1 MSDKLAEL
9 YVEIT
14 AKTDKLVAGLDAVK
28 KDTGK
33 MSSAFGTAS
42 IAIGNFA
49 AQAAMQITSQL
60 GNAIQQV
67 TIQAAQMADE
77 ILDTAR
83 ATGLSTDEVQKFT
96 LAAKMEGKGIETI
109 STMFKFYSKEMEQAM
124 VATKKGDKATGGIAD
139 AFEKLGINVQSF
151 SLLSTAEQM
160 DTLFRAVNNVANAND
175 RATIAMQLFGRAG
188 MDSLDVIN
196 TYVTKSSEIEAAAAK
211 FNIPQAS
218 LESAAQLKETM
229 GMLSFV
235 FDNIA
240 VKIGAALIP
249 LLIQLTPLIIKIAED
264 MNKWLG
270 NPNNVAQLESLVNGL
285 GGLVNGIIQI
295 MNAWNSLPAPLRAL
309 LGIGIGTS
317 GGAIAQMQGSL
328 KVTARASG
336 GIVTKPELAM
346 IGEAGPEA
354 IIPLSQMGNMGG
366 GSVVVNVGNYMGD
379 EISKR
384 ALVRDIQRILNEES
398 RRSSFKPTETNYYS
412 VGGHL

>member
-14 AKTDKLVAGLDAVK
+14 AKTDKLVAGLNEVK
-28 KDTGK
+28 KDTSK

-67 TIQAAQMADE
+67 TVQAAEMADV

-124 VATKKGDKATGGIAD
+124 VATKKGDKATVGIAD
-139 AFEKLGINVQSF
+139 AFEKLGINIQTF

-196 TYVTKSSEIEAAAAK
+196 TYVTKSSEIEAASAK
-211 FNIPQAS
+211 FGIPQAS

-249 LLIQLTPLIIKIAED
+249 MLIQLTPLILKIAED

-270 NPNNVAQLESLVNGL
+270 DPNNIAQLESLVSGL

-309 LGIGIGTS
+309 LGGGTALS
-317 GGAIAQMQGSL
+317 YGAISEM
-328 KVTARASG
+328 TAKPPKAYASG
-336 GIVTKPELAM
+336 GIVTQPQLAM
-346 IGEAGPEA
+346 VGEAGPEA
-354 IIPLSQMGNMGG
+354 IIPLSQMGGMGN
-366 GSVVVNVGNYMGD
+366 SVVVNVGNYMGD

-398 RRSSFKPTETNYYS
+398 RRSSFKPTETSYYS
-412 VGGHL
+412 AGGHL